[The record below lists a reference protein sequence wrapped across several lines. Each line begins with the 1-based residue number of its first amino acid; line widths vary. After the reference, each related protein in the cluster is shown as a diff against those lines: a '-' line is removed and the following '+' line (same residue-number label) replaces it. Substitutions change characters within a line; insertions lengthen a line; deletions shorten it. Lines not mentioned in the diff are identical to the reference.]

1 MAADDA
7 VCGLSGPQDFDYLL
21 AKHLGLSERHRH
33 GPLSNRTGPL
43 FWPKSCSGTWLKRRE
58 ARTNLGL

>member
-21 AKHLGLSERHRH
+21 AKHLGLSERQRH
-33 GPLSNRTGPL
+33 GPLSNRTGHL
-43 FWPKSCSGTWLKRRE
+43 FWPKSCFGT
-58 ARTNLGL
+58 